1 MTKEQFVKACLQDYK
16 AAKSQNLPR
25 KAMAIEEL
33 LKNRIPMPNV
43 EFIVSMY
50 PEYRALLLTAGAKEV
65 SFWMFLDVDV
75 FNEEAVKGTAEQFYD
90 FVNKVGEVN

>member
-1 MTKEQFVKACLQDYK
+1 MTKEQFITNCLKDYK
-16 AAKSQNLPR
+16 TGKSQNIPR

-33 LKNRIPMPNV
+33 KNNRIPMPNV

-65 SFWMFLDVDV
+65 SFWMFLDVDT
-75 FNEEAVKGTAEQFYD
+75 FNEEAVKRTAEQFYD